1 MAFAEQFV
9 RRPQSV
15 WLRKA
20 IFQIHLWTGIAMGLY
35 VVAISVSGSALFFRS
50 AVNEATPGRKIVA
63 GSGRLLTNA
72 ELVEAARRA
81 YPEYTPRNVSAGTT
95 PGLEVEITLERGAK
109 RKVRIFD
116 PYTGRDLGEAVPY
129 SLQIMSWMLNLHVNL
144 LAGPT
149 GRIVNGVCAILLTLL
164 SVTGAVIWWPGIRNW
179 RRSLTVNPRANW
191 KRMNWDLHSAVGFW
205 TFAFFFM
212 WSFTGIYLVF
222 PAPFEIFINRVAPL
236 DYYRLVSQD
245 SEPSLQFA
253 KIGSATVLIRVADTA
268 PGNKAKRRR
277 PAIHYSGGDQIIRA
291 FMSLHFGNFA
301 GLKTRIVW
309 AVIGLAPPF
318 LFITGALM
326 WWNRVL
332 SREGRRLRRDSAT
345 ARALDAAT
353 ADSGPAGAAV
363 L

>member
-1 MAFAEQFV
+1 MALAAQFV

-35 VVAISVSGSALFFRS
+35 VVAISVSGSALFFRNKI
-50 AVNEATPGRKIVA
+50 NEAATGRKIVA
-63 GSGRLLTNA
+63 GSGRLLTKG
-72 ELVEAARRA
+72 ELIEAARRA
-81 YPEYTPRNVSAGTT
+81 YPDYTPRSVLLGTT
-95 PGLEVEITLERGAK
+95 PGLEVEVTLDRGTK
-109 RKVRIFD
+109 RKVRVFD

-129 SLQIMSWMLNLHVNL
+129 SLRVISWMLNLHVNL

-164 SVTGAVIWWPGIRNW
+164 SLTGAVIWWPGIANW

-191 KRMNWDLHSAVGFW
+191 KRINWDLHSAVGFW

-222 PAPFEIFINRVAPL
+222 PAPFETFINRFAPL
-236 DYYRLVSQD
+236 DYYRLISLE
-245 SEPSLQFA
+245 SEPSLPFVKA
-253 KIGSATVLIRVADTA
+253 STPVELVRVADTK
-268 PGNKAKRRR
+268 PKRRR
-277 PAIHYSGGDQIIRA
+277 PAIHYSNGDWIIRT
-291 FMSLHFGNFA
+291 FFGLHFGNFA
-301 GLKTRIVW
+301 GLGTRIVW

-318 LFITGALM
+318 LFVTGALM

-332 SREGRRLRRDSAT
+332 RREGRLK
-345 ARALDAAT
+345 
-353 ADSGPAGAAV
+353 
-363 L
+363 